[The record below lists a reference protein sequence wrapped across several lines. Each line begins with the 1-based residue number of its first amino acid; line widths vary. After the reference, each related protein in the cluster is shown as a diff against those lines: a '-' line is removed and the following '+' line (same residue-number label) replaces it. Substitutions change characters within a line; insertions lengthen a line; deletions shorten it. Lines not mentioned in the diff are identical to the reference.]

1 MLKLFEIG
9 NVYVRQSDWK
19 DLALVKLCLFSM
31 GILVALRLPLRALPK
46 ARKWPHLP
54 GQLHSADG
62 KVLPSS
68 ERTEEVI

>member
-9 NVYVRQSDWK
+9 NAYIRQSDWK

-46 ARKWPHLP
+46 ARKW
-54 GQLHSADG
+54 AR
-62 KVLPSS
+62 
-68 ERTEEVI
+68 RTFLASYVPLMAKFFRVAKENWR